1 MPDLPAEQGLRSLLC
16 SSVRDYDKCCPC
28 RKGWDNPP
36 ASGGCEPWGA
46 GQSVDETARG
56 SGQVGVFLLD
66 DHEIVRKGVR
76 DLLEAEPDI
85 TVVGEAGTAASALA
99 RIPALRPDVAVLDVR
114 LPDGDGVSVCREIRS
129 KMPGVACLMLT
140 SFGDDEALF
149 DAIMAGAAGY
159 VLKQI
164 RGTDLVGAVRTVA
177 SGGSLLDPQAA
188 SKVMARMRD
197 RSRKPDPLAGL
208 TEQERKI
215 LELIGEGLTNRQIGE
230 RMFLAEKT
238 VKNYVSSL
246 FAKLGMERRT
256 QAAAYAARVFEDTD
270 HAVREPH
277 DR

>member
-1 MPDLPAEQGLRSLLC
+1 MGT
-16 SSVRDYDKCCPC
+16 
-28 RKGWDNPP
+28 P
-36 ASGGCEPWGA
+36 ASDSAAQQP
-46 GQSVDETARG
+46 VK
-56 SGQVGVFLLD
+56 VFLLD
-66 DHEIVRKGVR
+66 DHEIVRRGVR
-76 DLLEAEPDI
+76 DMLEAEGDI
-85 TVVGEAGTAASALA
+85 EVIGEAGTAASALA

-114 LPDGDGVSVCREIRS
+114 LPDGDGVTVCREIRS
-129 KMPGVACLMLT
+129 RMPEVACLMLT

-177 SGGSLLDPQAA
+177 AGQSLLDPQAA

-238 VKNYVSSL
+238 VKNYVSRL
-246 FAKLGMERRT
+246 LAKLGLERRS
-256 QAAAYAARVFEDTD
+256 QAAVLVTGI
-270 HAVREPH
+270 H
-277 DR
+277 DAERRSDS